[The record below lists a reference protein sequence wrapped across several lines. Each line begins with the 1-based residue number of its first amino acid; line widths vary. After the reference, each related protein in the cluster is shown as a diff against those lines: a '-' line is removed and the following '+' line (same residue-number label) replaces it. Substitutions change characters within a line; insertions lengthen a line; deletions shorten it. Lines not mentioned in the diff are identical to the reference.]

1 MCRQGPGQRT
11 VDADECDA
19 LSEGL
24 HFLGVLSTGGPR
36 RLTFYYIGGIEFL
49 PVPVWPDE
57 QGATAGAITTKSK
70 SVL

>member
-1 MCRQGPGQRT
+1 MPT
-11 VDADECDA
+11 SALP

-24 HFLGVLSTGGPR
+24 RFPGALSIGGPR
-36 RLTFYYIGGIEFL
+36 RLTYYDIGIIEFL

-57 QGATAGAITTKSK
+57 QGATAGVITAKSK